1 MKRSCGKC
9 FPGCSPVLRLWIR
22 RARLF
27 CNCCYC
33 KDTGIA
39 NDKDPATHRGTSRER
54 EQRSV
59 AGLAGGASALFRD
72 EACGEG
78 CQQRA
83 SEPPPNPAGSG
94 HQVKNSREK
103 EILSKMPKPPGRSL
117 PARGP
122 TLRAP
127 VRNAKRMR
135 IHRNQLVTPPT
146 IRMGRKQPSC

>member
-9 FPGCSPVLRLWIR
+9 FRSRSPVLRLWIR

-83 SEPPPNPAGSG
+83 SEPLVTPQEADTKSKQSG
-94 HQVKNSREK
+94 K
-103 EILSKMPKPPGRSL
+103 EILGKMPKPTSRSP
-117 PARGP
+117 PARRP

-146 IRMGRKQPSC
+146 SRMGRKQPSC